1 MQGDD
6 ITVCSLNVRG
16 LTNNQ
21 KRRKTFLWLEKKKK
35 FSIYFLQEV
44 HSTRETEICWQSEW
58 GYSNI
63 FTNFSS
69 SRAGV
74 GILFNNNFYFQI
86 LKYFVDPEGRFIIAD
101 IKIQDKTLTLV
112 SIYAPNKDEP
122 TFFKLS
128 SEFDYIF
135 FPENIDAKLTDDQ
148 RLSCEGELSAA
159 ECFES
164 LETMEM
170 GRSPGTDGLLAEFYK
185 VSWNDVSTYLLAS
198 LNSSPSK
205 GHLSISQRRG
215 LITLIPK

>member
-16 LTNNQ
+16 LSYNQ
-21 KRRKTFLWLEKKKK
+21 KRREIFLWLKKKN

-58 GYSNI
+58 GYSTI

-74 GILFNNNFYFQI
+74 GILFQI

-112 SIYAPNKDEP
+112 NIYAPNKDEP
-122 TFFKLS
+122 TFFQNVCEKLS
-128 SEFDYIF
+128 SSDRDFIVFGGDFNLVCDIHK
-135 FPENIDAKLTDDQ
+135 DK
-148 RLSCEGELSAA
+148 
-159 ECFES
+159 
-164 LETMEM
+164 
-170 GRSPGTDGLLAEFYK
+170 
-185 VSWNDVSTYLLAS
+185 
-198 LNSSPSK
+198 
-205 GHLSISQRRG
+205 
-215 LITLIPK
+215 